1 MFEAEKSRASSWFKN
16 LRDDIVSAFE
26 QIEADHSS
34 GPFSDEVPGVF
45 EIKETERTADDGSD
59 AGGGLMSVMRNG
71 RVFERSVSTCPL
83 FMGIWGRRLKG
94 RWLREK
100 IYLE

>member
-1 MFEAEKSRASSWFKN
+1 MFGQTLGDFLSMFEAEKSRASSWFKN

-71 RVFERSVSTCPL
+71 RVFEKVGVNVSTVY
-83 FMGIWGRRLKG
+83 GDRKSVV
-94 RWLREK
+94 
-100 IYLE
+100 